1 MFGNP
6 YSFLIYSTQAIKFS
20 IKDFGILKCAN
31 LYFYQK
37 KDFEKLND
45 KGIKEIIPSK
55 KFNNKSDKYYE
66 ARTALELLV
75 EEKDG
80 EEYKSILT
88 EANTIAEELIKLCS
102 LKEENGDYEIKD
114 GEIIIP
120 YKSLELD
127 NNLLVK
133 NLYLSFGSDI
143 VDIDD
148 NVFKIFCN
156 DKLTYNDDNNVTTES
171 IDDYKELGLLW
182 YNKDEDGK
190 YVGFNDGIYD
200 EDYDEIKY
208 IKESSADARL
218 LAQKG
223 RDCPYDEAGLTLAA
237 NLQDEK

>member
-1 MFGNP
+1 M
-6 YSFLIYSTQAIKFS
+6 
-20 IKDFGILKCAN
+20 N
-31 LYFYQK
+31 LLTI
-37 KDFEKLND
+37 ED
-45 KGIKEIIPSK
+45 KNS
-55 KFNNKSDKYYE
+55 
-66 ARTALELLV
+66 
-75 EEKDG
+75 
-80 EEYKSILT
+80 EEYKNALKKTNEI
-88 EANTIAEELIKLCS
+88 ANELIKLCS
-102 LKEENGDYEIKD
+102 LKEENGDYEIENK
-114 GEIIIP
+114 EIIIP
-120 YKSLELD
+120 EKTLLLD

-143 VDIDD
+143 VNVND

-182 YNKDEDGK
+182 YNKDENGK
-190 YVGFNDGIYD
+190 YIGFSDGIAD